1 VTSTLYAELRSPRV
15 HPVYP
20 ARLTRR
26 ARSVPARTSASLR
39 PRALL
44 VPPPTFSLRTSASS
58 APLRYPP
65 PFPLSPLATRHFC
78 LTPLFVALP
87 YVSAAGPLYTAFTH
101 LHGGAIPQRT
111 QRLRVIFP
119 FLRTF
124 ALTYRLSALLSTACR
139 LLPLSLQRFH
149 PSFPLFSAAYRHFLQ
164 IRGVPPLASHLS
176 FYVFKAE
183 VPHVIS

>member
-44 VPPPTFSLRTSASS
+44 VRPPTFSLRTSASS
-58 APLRYPP
+58 A
-65 PFPLSPLATRHFC
+65 LSSAFSALATRHFC

-87 YVSAAGPLYTAFTH
+87 YVSAAGPLYTAFTWGCDPSANSAPPRYLSFSAH
-101 LHGGAIPQRT
+101 FRSH
-111 QRLRVIFP
+111 
-119 FLRTF
+119 
-124 ALTYRLSALLSTACR
+124 LSAI
-139 LLPLSLQRFH
+139 SLTFN
-149 PSFPLFSAAYRHFLQ
+149 SL
-164 IRGVPPLASHLS
+164 PPLAPLFAAFSPLVS
-176 FYVFKAE
+176 FVFSSLQTLFADQGGATHRFPFILLC
-183 VPHVIS
+183 VQGGGAACN